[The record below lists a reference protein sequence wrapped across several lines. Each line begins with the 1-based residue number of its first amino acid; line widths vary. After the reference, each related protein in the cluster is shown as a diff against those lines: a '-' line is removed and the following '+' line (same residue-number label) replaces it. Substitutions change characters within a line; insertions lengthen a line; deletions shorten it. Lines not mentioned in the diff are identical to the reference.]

1 MKQPVIKTT
10 ATLRTENEAKVLN
23 EIFCSDGI
31 SRAALAKKLHM
42 TKGGITPIVSRL
54 LELGVIEELQ
64 TPLPRSSSGRRPV
77 LLHICPDRCFSIAVD
92 FSRKGFSAA
101 LVNLKFSVLF
111 KDEYLFSF
119 DETLEQALEALRK
132 MVGDILQTNG
142 EKRIIGLAIVTPGP
156 IDYENCTILNPPNFF
171 NWENVPVGDFL
182 KQHFNLPITMFNNAE
197 AHTLAELYC
206 GYGRELPNFLQII
219 VDEGV
224 GGGIILDRK
233 LFRGSSGLGAEFG
246 HISIDVNGEQCE
258 CGNRGCI
265 ELYAS
270 IPSLLAAVNEAYLE
284 DRSSSLAKL
293 DWPAFLEQLEQGDPR
308 CVGQMEQEAFYLGN
322 LLVSLCNIF
331 DPSAIIIG
339 STLAQAKEKIVLPL
353 ERFVNGRTIAGKK
366 IPILTSTLKNP
377 SLIGAAIAV
386 FEDFFQGK
394 YGEIGEVL
402 QA

>member
-10 ATLRTENEAKVLN
+10 ATIRMENEARVLS

-54 LELGVIEELQ
+54 LELGVIAESQ
-64 TPLPRSSSGRRPV
+64 ISRPAPSSGRRPV
-77 LLHICPDRCFSIAVD
+77 LLQICPDRCFSIAVD
-92 FSRKGFSAA
+92 FSRKGFSVA
-101 LVNLKFSVLF
+101 LVNLKFAVLF
-111 KDEYLFSF
+111 QGEYLFSS
-119 DETLEQALEALRK
+119 DETLEHALEVLRE

-171 NWENVPVGDFL
+171 NWKNVPVGNFL
-182 KQHFNLPITMFNNAE
+182 KRHFNLPITMFNNAE

-206 GYGRELPNFLQII
+206 GYGRDLPNFLQII

-293 DWPAFLEQLEQGDPR
+293 DWPAFLEQLEQGDPC